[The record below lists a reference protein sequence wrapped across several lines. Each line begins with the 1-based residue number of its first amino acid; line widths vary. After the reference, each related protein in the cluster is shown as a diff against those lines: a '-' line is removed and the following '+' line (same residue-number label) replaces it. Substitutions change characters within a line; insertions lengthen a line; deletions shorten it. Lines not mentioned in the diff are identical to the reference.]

1 MESFELFFEG
11 NKENREKKKSY
22 ERSVGRKEH
31 QQNRR
36 EWLDQAQDGETPD
49 STKYQSTYRF
59 YAKNRNDMLN
69 RAIQRD
75 EEKRK
80 AFYAVLAKRN
90 PEAVDLVKQDTRN
103 KIADKLGFN
112 QKVDMSNYVKYLTYR
127 DVTVYLDK
135 NLKLYEVTT
144 PDEFDKLLNITV
156 KGFYTR
162 IRSLLPNRKVS
173 VIITNTRDSEHNS
186 LGHAHLDHIFID
198 YREFS
203 SARLWAHEYFHI
215 LTDRVPRQVKVYMRN
230 QYFQM
235 LEAYSK
241 ASKTRKFT
249 KDHRMTPENDPNW
262 RIRGRVAKKMGLP
275 DPNAAKDEDELF
287 AEIIR
292 YWDKLP
298 YKYKS
303 LIKPILNRL

>member
-1 MESFELFFEG
+1 
-11 NKENREKKKSY
+11 
-22 ERSVGRKEH
+22 
-31 QQNRR
+31 
-36 EWLDQAQDGETPD
+36 
-49 STKYQSTYRF
+49 
-59 YAKNRNDMLN
+59 
-69 RAIQRD
+69 
-75 EEKRK
+75 
-80 AFYAVLAKRN
+80 
-90 PEAVDLVKQDTRN
+90 LVKQDTRN

-112 QKVDMSNYVKYLTYR
+112 QKIDMSNYVKYLTYR

-186 LGHAHLDHIFID
+186 LGHAYLDRIFID

-215 LTDRVPRQVKVYMRN
+215 LTDRIPREVKVYMRN
-230 QYFQM
+230 QYLNM
-235 LEAYSK
+235 LMMYSK
-241 ASKTRKFT
+241 ASKTRKFK
-249 KDHRMTPENDPNW
+249 KDHRMDQTTDPDW
-262 RIRGRVAKKMGLP
+262 KIRARVARKMGLP

-287 AEIIR
+287 ADIVR